1 MVNYYF
7 KFADR
12 LWNFR
17 FFIQSNAD
25 RKIHGKILYLKNVR
39 KIHKKAKRKKCKKK
53 IHEKNGVYFIER
65 NKLGH
70 HVFNSNFPDL
80 HKKNRPREMNK
91 VEKKVSNTKS
101 SMDCK
106 PRNPLNI

>member
-1 MVNYYF
+1 MEFSVF
-7 KFADR
+7 HTVKKTGFHTV
-12 LWNFR
+12 
-17 FFIQSNAD
+17 AD
-25 RKIHGKILYLKNVR
+25 RKIHGKILYEKNVR
-39 KIHKKAKRKKCKKK
+39 KFHKKATRKKNKRKKF
-53 IHEKNGVYFIER
+53 VYFIER

-91 VEKKVSNTKS
+91 VEKKVSNAKS